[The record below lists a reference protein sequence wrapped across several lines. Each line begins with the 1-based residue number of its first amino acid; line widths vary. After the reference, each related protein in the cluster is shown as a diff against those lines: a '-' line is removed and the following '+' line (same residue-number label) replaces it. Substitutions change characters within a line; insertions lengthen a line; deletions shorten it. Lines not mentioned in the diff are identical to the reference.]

1 MSAVAIVGGR
11 VIDPA
16 AGVDRVT
23 DVWIDAGRITAI
35 GAAPEAF
42 PEHERID
49 ATGRVVCPG
58 LVDLCAR
65 LREPGAPR
73 KGTIAS
79 ETGAAAVGGI
89 TTVCCPPDTEPVI
102 DTPAT
107 VELIRQRA
115 VAAGQARV
123 RPLGALTAAL
133 GGEYLAP
140 MRALAAAGCVAVSQA
155 DRPVRDTHVLRAALA
170 YAATLDLPVVLVPR
184 DPWLSTGCA
193 HEGASATRLGLP
205 GIPVAAETTEL
216 ARILALA
223 GDTGARVHVG
233 RLSSAAGVDLL
244 ARARADGLAVTADV
258 AAHQLHLAAD
268 AARGFDAMAHVQ
280 PPLRD
285 PADREALRAA
295 VAEGLVDAVCSD
307 HQPHDADAKL
317 APFGASAPGISALET
332 LLSLV
337 VGLVHAGACDLATAL
352 ARVTTGPARALGL
365 EAGTL
370 AAGAAADVCVLDPEA
385 AWTVDPRRWHS
396 RGRNTPFAG
405 HTLHGRAEVVLLD
418 GRRTFPHEADAREN
432 RE

>member
-1 MSAVAIVGGR
+1 MSAVVIAGGR

-23 DVWIDAGRITAI
+23 DLCIDGGRIVAL
-35 GAAPEAF
+35 GAAPRAF
-42 PEHERID
+42 PGHERID
-49 ATGRVVCPG
+49 ASGRIVCPG

-79 ETGAAAVGGI
+79 ETRAAAAGGI
-89 TTVCCPPDTEPVI
+89 TTVCCPPDSEPVI

-115 VAAGQARV
+115 MDAGWARV
-123 RPLGALTAAL
+123 RPLGALTVAL
-133 GGEYLAP
+133 AGAYLAP
-140 MRALAAAGCVAVSQA
+140 MRALAAAGCVAMSQA
-155 DRPVRDTHVLRAALA
+155 GRPVHDTHVLRSALA
-170 YAATLDLPVVLVPR
+170 YATTLGLPVVLVPR
-184 DPWLSTGCA
+184 DPWLSTGRA
-193 HEGASATRLGLP
+193 HEGAFATRLGLP

-216 ARILALA
+216 TRILALA
-223 GDTGARVHVG
+223 ADTGARVHVG

-244 ARARADGLAVTADV
+244 ARARADGLAVSADV
-258 AAHQLHLAAD
+258 AAHQLHLTAD

-295 VAEGLVDAVCSD
+295 VAQGVVDAVCSD

-337 VGLVHAGACDLATAL
+337 VELVHEGVCDLATAL
-352 ARVTTGPARALGL
+352 ARVTAGPARALGL

-370 AAGAAADVCVLDPEA
+370 TVGAPADVCVFDPQA
-385 AWTVDPRRWHS
+385 SWTVDPRGWHS

-405 HTLHGRAEVVLLD
+405 LDLRGRAELVLLD
-418 GRRTFPHEADAREN
+418 GRRTGPDEVTA
-432 RE
+432 